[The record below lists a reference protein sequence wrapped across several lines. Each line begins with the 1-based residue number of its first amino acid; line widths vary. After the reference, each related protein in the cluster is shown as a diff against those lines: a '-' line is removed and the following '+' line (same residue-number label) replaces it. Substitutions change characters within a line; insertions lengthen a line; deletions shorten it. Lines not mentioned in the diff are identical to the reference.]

1 MSVKTVK
8 LVIIGDGNV
17 GKTSML
23 MGFKDGKYV
32 RC

>member
-1 MSVKTVK
+1 MTIKTVK

-23 MGFKDGKYV
+23 LGFKDDK
-32 RC
+32 